1 MGTRCNIVLK
11 CGNHMEYIYR
21 HYDGYPSSVVPELN
35 KLLAL
40 IKWYTK
46 DSYRFNKQTTMLEFY
61 RDLLINHTYY
71 DKFFEDLINPMQLT
85 GKYEKTNGIHGDVEH
100 VYTININSLDQ
111 TGNYVAVDNVNTKE
125 VA

>member
-1 MGTRCNIVLK
+1 
-11 CGNHMEYIYR
+11 
-21 HYDGYPSSVVPELN
+21 
-35 KLLAL
+35 
-40 IKWYTK
+40 
-46 DSYRFNKQTTMLEFY
+46 
-61 RDLLINHTYY
+61 
-71 DKFFEDLINPMQLT
+71 MQLT